1 MKKYLKMPSAALVV
15 GTSLRL
21 TTLYH
26 FDINNVQQ
34 LNTIYGICCLNDC
47 LPEVTS
53 VSAYGTLSFVRVS
66 KNGLFHPV

>member
-15 GTSLRL
+15 
-21 TTLYH
+21 YH

-34 LNTIYGICCLNDC
+34 LNTIYGICFLNDF
-47 LPEVTS
+47 LLEVTS

-66 KNGLFHPV
+66 KNGLFHPVWFLITS